1 MKKFQK
7 SEAFTGLEAAIV
19 LIAFVVVAAVF
30 SYVVLGAGFFTTQQA
45 QKVVY
50 SGIQQ
55 ASSNV
60 VIIGEVYG
68 DASGIPRV
76 SRPRIMPGL
85 STPSSSPSAL
95 PPGGSPI
102 DLNQTV
108 FVFENSTT
116 LRTLD
121 TAGNIN
127 LTLVAAGVPGG
138 WQWGIL
144 SKQNANS
151 NNLLEANEQF
161 TIMAN
166 VSSSVG
172 SIRTRHSAFRP
183 VHLPDQATGGCC
195 PPDNQVR
202 PGWHHS
208 PEPALLISPL
218 FRGIG
223 EVHLRQQVSGRF
235 GSSNSPTRD
244 WFHFSVLKVNL

>member
-7 SEAFTGLEAAIV
+7 LEAFTGLEAAIV

-50 SGIQQ
+50 SGISQ
-55 ASSNV
+55 ASSNI

-68 DASGIPRV
+68 DASGTSQGV
-76 SRPRIMPGL
+76 LAANNPGVVHTL
-85 STPSSSPSAL
+85 IFTLGLAA
-95 PPGGSPI
+95 GGSPV
-102 DLNQTV
+102 DMNQTV
-108 FVFENSTT
+108 LVFENSTT

-121 TAGNIN
+121 YASNIN
-127 LTLVAAGVPGG
+127 LTSTGVAVTPAA

-166 VSSSVG
+166 VSSSVSTTSTG
-172 SIRTRHSAFRP
+172 IPPS
-183 VHLPDQATGGCC
+183 DQFTL
-195 PPDNQVR
+195 QVR
-202 PGWHHS
+202 PPVGA
-208 PEPALLISPL
+208 ALPITKEAPGGITPL
-218 FRGIG
+218 
-223 EVHLRQQVSGRF
+223 
-235 GSSNSPTRD
+235 
-244 WFHFSVLKVNL
+244 NLLY